1 MTSISAL
8 LWMSTSGIQF
18 FIKII
23 FKFYKIKLVSLIEN
37 KLKKYYINVYKFT
50 TSNGSRMKAKK
61 ISK

>member
-1 MTSISAL
+1 
-8 LWMSTSGIQF
+8 MSTSGIQF